1 MTQLN
6 SSDDK
11 VTRLIRH
18 CHDNRMHA
26 ENLFQRLITEKGMS
40 IDLPEGRMTLS
51 PEEHDEFVA
60 RYSAE
65 VGPTIWESK
74 RLKN

>member
-1 MTQLN
+1 MNQLN
-6 SSDDK
+6 PREDK

-18 CHDNRMHA
+18 CHGNRSQA
-26 ENLFQRLITEKGMS
+26 ENLFQHLIAEKGMS

-60 RYSAE
+60 RFSAE
-65 VGPTIWESK
+65 VEPTIWESK